1 MDVLEA
7 WRISMSEITLEFK
20 NLTKEYGEKK
30 ALLDFTTTLKPG
42 IYGLLGP
49 NGAGKSTLMNLL
61 TDNIKRTSG
70 EILYNGEEILKLSS
84 RFREKIGYM
93 PQQQGMYDNFSGERF
108 LYYVA
113 GLKGVKRR
121 AAREQIDKY
130 LNMVG
135 LTKDKGR
142 KLGGYSG
149 GMRQRLM
156 FVAAMLGEP
165 EILILDEPT
174 AGLDPEERIKIRN
187 YVSELSGER
196 IVILATHVVSDIE
209 CIASEILLLKK
220 GKLICK
226 DTPASLVHSVSD
238 KIYVKYCDHA
248 ELKEL
253 MKQYPRGN
261 ISQGEDGIR
270 FRIVKDECPDGFEA
284 ESQMPNLEDV
294 YLYWF

>member
-1 MDVLEA
+1 MEAEIVLE
-7 WRISMSEITLEFK
+7 FQDV
-20 NLTKEYGEKK
+20 TKKYGEKK
-30 ALLDFTTTLKPG
+30 ALSHFTAKLTPG

-61 TDNIKRTSG
+61 TDNIKRTEGS
-70 EILYNGEEILKLSS
+70 ICYNGEEILKLGSE
-84 RFREKIGYM
+84 FRAKTGYM
-93 PQQQGMYDNFSGERF
+93 PQQQGMYDHFSGERF

-113 GLKGVKRR
+113 SLKGVRR
-121 AAREQIDKY
+121 KKAGEQIDKY
-130 LNMVG
+130 LNLVG
-135 LTKDKGR
+135 LKKDSHR

-165 EILILDEPT
+165 KLLILDEPT

-209 CIASEILLLKK
+209 CIASQILLLKQ
-220 GKLICK
+220 GELIAK
-226 DTPASLVHSVSD
+226 DTPNELIRSVAD
-238 KIYVKYCDHA
+238 KIYEKSCDYR

-253 MKQYPRGN
+253 MKQFPKGN
-261 ISQGEDGIR
+261 VSQAADGLR
-270 FRIVKDECPDGFEA
+270 FRIVQEECPKDFERTKGT
-284 ESQMPNLEDV
+284 PNLEDV
-294 YLYWF
+294 YLYWFKK

>member
-1 MDVLEA
+1 
-7 WRISMSEITLEFK
+7 MSEITLEFK
-20 NLTKEYGEKK
+20 NLTKRYGEKS
-30 ALLDFTTTLKPG
+30 ALLDFTTVLKPG

-70 EILYNGEEILKLSS
+70 EILYNGEEILKLAS

-238 KIYVKYCDHA
+238 KIYVTYCDHT

-270 FRIVKDECPDGFEA
+270 FRIVKDECPEGFEA
-284 ESQMPNLEDV
+284 EGQMPNLEDV

>member
-1 MDVLEA
+1 MDNQT
-7 WRISMSEITLEFK
+7 ILEFK
-20 NLTKEYGEKK
+20 NVTKKYGEKTV
-30 ALLDFTTTLKPG
+30 LNQFTSRLTPG

-61 TDNIKRTSG
+61 TDNIKRSSG
-70 EILYNGEEILKLSS
+70 EILYNGEEILKLGES
-84 RFREKIGYM
+84 FREKIGYM
-93 PQQQGMYDNFSGERF
+93 PQQQGMYDHFSGERF

-113 GLKGVKRR
+113 SLKGVKRKE
-121 AAREQIDKY
+121 AGKQIEKY
-130 LNMVG
+130 LNLVG
-135 LTKDKGR
+135 LKKDSYR

-209 CIASEILLLKK
+209 CIASKILLLKQ
-220 GKLICK
+220 GELMAE
-226 DTPASLVHSVSD
+226 DTPHALIQSVAD
-238 KIYVKYCDHA
+238 KIFEKLCDHN
-248 ELKEL
+248 ELKDL
-253 MKQYPRGN
+253 MLKYPKGN
-261 ISQGEDGIR
+261 VSQAAEGLR
-270 FRIVKDECPDGFEA
+270 YRIVQDECPEEFQRADGT
-284 ESQMPNLEDV
+284 PNLEDV
-294 YLYWF
+294 YLYWFKK

>member
-1 MDVLEA
+1 MKE
-7 WRISMSEITLEFK
+7 EIILEFQ
-20 NLTKEYGEKK
+20 NVTKKYGEKR
-30 ALLDFTTTLKPG
+30 ALNHFTAKLTPG

-61 TDNIKRTSG
+61 TDNIKRTEG
-70 EILYNGEEILKLSS
+70 TICYNGEEILKLGSE
-84 RFREKIGYM
+84 FRAKIGYM
-93 PQQQGMYDNFSGERF
+93 PQQQGMYDHFSGERF

-113 GLKGVKRR
+113 SLKGVKRKQ
-121 AAREQIDKY
+121 AGEQIDKY
-130 LNMVG
+130 LNLVG
-135 LTKDKGR
+135 LKKDSHR

-209 CIASEILLLKK
+209 CIASQILLLKQ
-220 GKLICK
+220 GELIAK
-226 DTPASLVHSVSD
+226 DTPNQLIRSVAD
-238 KIYVKYCDHA
+238 NIYEKSCDYR

-253 MKQYPRGN
+253 MKYFPKGN
-261 ISQGEDGIR
+261 VSQAAEGLR
-270 FRIVKDECPDGFEA
+270 FRIVQEECPEGFENA
-284 ESQMPNLEDV
+284 EGTPNLEDV
-294 YLYWF
+294 YLYWFKK

>member
-1 MDVLEA
+1 MDNQT
-7 WRISMSEITLEFK
+7 ILEFK
-20 NLTKEYGEKK
+20 NVTKKYGEKTV
-30 ALLDFTTTLKPG
+30 LNQFTSRLSPG

-61 TDNIKRTSG
+61 TDNIKRSSG
-70 EILYNGEEILKLSS
+70 EILYNGEEILKLGES
-84 RFREKIGYM
+84 FREKIGYM
-93 PQQQGMYDNFSGERF
+93 PQQQGMYDHFSGERF

-113 GLKGVKRR
+113 SLKGVKRKE
-121 AAREQIDKY
+121 AGKQIEKY
-130 LNMVG
+130 LNLVG
-135 LTKDKGR
+135 LKKDSYR

-209 CIASEILLLKK
+209 CIASKILLLKQ
-220 GKLICK
+220 GELMAE
-226 DTPASLVHSVSD
+226 DTPHALIQSVAD
-238 KIYVKYCDHA
+238 KIFEKLCDHN
-248 ELKEL
+248 ELKDL
-253 MKQYPRGN
+253 MLKYPKGN
-261 ISQGEDGIR
+261 VSQAAEGLR
-270 FRIVKDECPDGFEA
+270 YRIVQDECPEEFQRADGT
-284 ESQMPNLEDV
+284 PNLEDV
-294 YLYWF
+294 YLYWFKK